1 MEEGDCVVCL
11 DPLVQD
17 LRAAPCGHVFHSKCI
32 SSAIEA
38 RPNCPQCRRKT
49 RPSDLIRLFFRVPA
63 VATTG
68 PSPEKSK
75 NDKKVEL
82 LKKALNQHQEELDT
96 ARNKL
101 DEWEAYDVKVRS
113 AYTQLESKANELKK
127 DKERLQN
134 EVQLMKS
141 TVELMNKKRKSDE
154 IDEATLTF
162 LRSHDAEA
170 LEKELQNPAHIIIA
184 LKKANKFR
192 QEQYTKV
199 LKKLQERSKENTI
212 VDVIAPKQREKKL
225 KRALPK
231 TLPPFDLTIRKQTV
245 QPPAPAAPTVVIP
258 KTLSFVERTDLKPI
272 IDLTMSNST
281 ASRPIKPK
289 AFRSTS
295 ITSWLA

>member
-113 AYTQLESKANELKK
+113 AYTQCESKANELKK

-134 EVQLMKS
+134 EVQLMKN

-162 LRSHDAEA
+162 LRSHDVEA

-184 LKKANKFR
+184 LKKPISS
-192 QEQYTKV
+192 
-199 LKKLQERSKENTI
+199 ERSKENTI